1 MRFPPRNALRLLPLL
16 AICLFCLAALAQTN
30 SAPPPAPPLTPT
42 HRVDQARAALD
53 QLEKELSNRTVSDA
67 QLAELRGKIDPIETS
82 AKEVDAELTPVLAG
96 IKARLDQLG
105 AKPADNAPPESAQ
118 VTAERAE
125 QQKRLADVD
134 EVLKRARLIAV
145 QADQT
150 ADHIASRRRELFT
163 SALLQRTNS
172 LFDANLWSDVAR
184 DLPRDFRGTDMLAS
198 DFWSNA
204 SERLT
209 GWWRAAFAA
218 MILALIAIYVAATG
232 ISRRVVTHEPSIE
245 DPTRFRKVRAALWIG
260 MVVAVVPIASVTLFF
275 ALFNGFDL
283 IGGRLEPLV
292 RAIITG
298 VIRIA
303 LAAGLARA
311 LLQPSRSHW
320 RLVDVNNSV
329 AERLSR
335 LAISVAA
342 IVSVTRILEALSAV
356 VGATLPVSVLTR
368 GLGAL
373 FVAVAM
379 AVALTASSGSLKM
392 RMSASARVSSHDATG
407 PHPCDSPPGARS
419 WSSSPRLLSAITRLR
434 LLSLTR
440 SFGLPASDRFSTSC
454 SRSCRK

>member
-16 AICLFCLAALAQTN
+16 AICLFCLAALAQTD

-368 GLGAL
+368 VSARCLSRSQWRSRS
-373 FVAVAM
+373 
-379 AVALTASSGSLKM
+379 TASSGSLKM